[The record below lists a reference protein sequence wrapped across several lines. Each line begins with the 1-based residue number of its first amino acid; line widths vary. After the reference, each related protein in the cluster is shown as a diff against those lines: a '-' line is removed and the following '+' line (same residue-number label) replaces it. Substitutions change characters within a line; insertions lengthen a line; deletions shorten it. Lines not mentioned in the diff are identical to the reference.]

1 MLVCATDKD
10 SLSSETHETDRSS
23 CSQPFDLLCQV
34 LRAEWHRADSARS
47 ILPVFQLSAQRR
59 APQLFSGRAV
69 DETAVAP
76 RANLCRC
83 LHPIHG
89 YGTRIDGNRAPHVYL
104 WLRKPLLCA
113 LSDLA
118 VRVTPV
124 VIHVAKSRDKCH
136 EMCPRSKTWNRID
149 LVAENPFGQ
158 HHSDRIIWQP

>member
-104 WLRKPLLCA
+104 AQEAASMCA
-113 LSDLA
+113 FRLSRA
-118 VRVTPV
+118 RHACSNTRCE
-124 VIHVAKSRDKCH
+124 VAGQVSRDVSSVEDVEPH
-136 EMCPRSKTWNRID
+136 
-149 LVAENPFGQ
+149 
-158 HHSDRIIWQP
+158 